1 MISNLNLFTNVE
13 AASMGYSVK
22 ANLPENQIDKN
33 KTYFDLKMD
42 PNQKEE
48 ISLTVKNSSEEEII
62 LNIVP
67 NNSKTNQ
74 NGVIDYSDENLEKDK
89 SLKYSLTDIISGKQ
103 KIKLNPGETKDVTF
117 SIKMPNE
124 ELQGIILGGFYIYR
138 EDNETKN
145 TNENLQIKNSYSYVI
160 GIQLSQNTIKV
171 DPKLSLNKI
180 KPALQNY
187 HTVVTANIQNS
198 KPTIINNLIIDAKVT
213 KEGESK
219 VIHETNKQGMSMAPN
234 SNFDF
239 PISWDNEPL
248 EAGDYTLHL
257 KINTGEKEWS
267 FDKNFS
273 IGKEDTKK
281 LNDEAVNIDKK
292 EINWNIVALTI
303 SILLIICGITIV
315 GLTIRHKKKID
326 REKKIKAARI
336 KKRRKAKNSER
347 NKKKI
352 T

>member
-124 ELQGIILGGFYIYR
+124 ELQGIILGGFYI
-138 EDNETKN
+138 
-145 TNENLQIKNSYSYVI
+145 
-160 GIQLSQNTIKV
+160 
-171 DPKLSLNKI
+171 
-180 KPALQNY
+180 
-187 HTVVTANIQNS
+187 
-198 KPTIINNLIIDAKVT
+198 
-213 KEGESK
+213 
-219 VIHETNKQGMSMAPN
+219 
-234 SNFDF
+234 
-239 PISWDNEPL
+239 
-248 EAGDYTLHL
+248 
-257 KINTGEKEWS
+257 
-267 FDKNFS
+267 
-273 IGKEDTKK
+273 
-281 LNDEAVNIDKK
+281 
-292 EINWNIVALTI
+292 
-303 SILLIICGITIV
+303 
-315 GLTIRHKKKID
+315 
-326 REKKIKAARI
+326 
-336 KKRRKAKNSER
+336 
-347 NKKKI
+347 
-352 T
+352 